1 MSTKAGNHRGKTAY
15 KKARLLVL
23 RRDNYTCF
31 YCGNPNANQVDH
43 VIPLA
48 TDDSLFNAIN
58 MENLVACCGDCNRRK
73 AAKPMRVFLATTPT
87 PPDCAERISLPG
99 TVTITHESP
108 MTRGIGSK

>member
-15 KKARLLVL
+15 KKARLMVL

-31 YCGNPNANQVDH
+31 YCQGEANQVDH
-43 VIPLA
+43 VVPLA
-48 TDDSLFNAIN
+48 IDDSLHNAIN
-58 MENLVACCGDCNRRK
+58 MDNLVACCGDCNRRK

-87 PPDCAERISLPG
+87 PPDCAEPISLQG

-108 MTRGIGSK
+108 MTRGIGSQ

>member
-15 KKARLLVL
+15 KRARLLVL
-23 RRDNYTCF
+23 RRDSYTCF
-31 YCGNPNANQVDH
+31 YCQGEANQVDH
-43 VIPLA
+43 LGPLA

-87 PPDCAERISLPG
+87 PPDCAKRVFAPKTASIDHELPRSR
-99 TVTITHESP
+99 TANN
-108 MTRGIGSK
+108 

>member
-15 KKARLLVL
+15 KKARLMVL

-31 YCGNPNANQVDH
+31 YCQGEANQVDH
-43 VIPLA
+43 VVPLA
-48 TDDSLFNAIN
+48 IDDSLHNAIN

-73 AAKPMRVFLATTPT
+73 AAKPMRVFLATAPT
-87 PPDCAERISLPG
+87 PPDCAKRISLQG

-108 MTRGIGSK
+108 MSRGIGSQ